1 MNDLITATLV
11 GLSFGNLWLCVLL
24 TYTLQTTN
32 RKVCLGFLIGR
43 LISVFILAIAVSLIG
58 KVLPIPLALLQIC
71 SGSILLIYSIYI
83 FIRYLILK
91 GKKENHHNHDLNCSH
106 DCNSCAKLQTKD
118 ICDSCHNESG
128 DCLAQPEKV
137 SQLTL
142 MSKQDKKG
150 ISAIF
155 FGIQLGIF
163 RGSVLCGKL
172 MLLLPILIHASTSH
186 AIAVALT
193 FTFTSSIYPIAGFIL
208 GKIAMKLIRFKRLAL
223 FFSSVLLGLISCKY
237 IIDGILAL

>member
-43 LISVFILAIAVSLIG
+43 LISVFTLATIVSLIG
-58 KVLPIPLALLQIC
+58 KLLPIPLALLQII
-71 SGSILLIYSIYI
+71 SGTILLLYSIYI
-83 FIRYLILK
+83 CVRYLIMK
-91 GKKENHHNHDLNCSH
+91 GKKEAHHHEGDCSH
-106 DCNSCAKLQTKD
+106 DCNSCFKSQTKD
-118 ICDSCHNESG
+118 ICDICHSENG
-128 DCLAQPEKV
+128 DCLAQPAKV
-137 SQLTL
+137 QQLNL
-142 MSKQDKKG
+142 MSQKDKKG
-150 ISAIF
+150 ISAIT

-172 MLLLPILIHASTSH
+172 MLLLPLLIHATTFH
-186 AIAVALT
+186 AVAIALT
-193 FTFTSSIYPIAGFIL
+193 FTITSSIYPIAGFFL
-208 GKIAMKLIRFKRLAL
+208 GKLAMKLIRFKKTAL
-223 FFSSVLLGLISCKY
+223 SLSTLLLCLISSKY

>member
-43 LISVFILAIAVSLIG
+43 LISVFTLATIVSLIG
-58 KVLPIPLALLQIC
+58 KLLPIPLALLQII
-71 SGSILLIYSIYI
+71 SGTILLLYSIYI
-83 FIRYLILK
+83 CVRYLIMK
-91 GKKENHHNHDLNCSH
+91 GKKEALHHEGDCSH
-106 DCNSCAKLQTKD
+106 DCNSCFKSQTKD
-118 ICDSCHNESG
+118 ICDICHSENG
-128 DCLAQPEKV
+128 DCLAQPAKV
-137 SQLTL
+137 QQLNL
-142 MSKQDKKG
+142 MSQKDKKG
-150 ISAIF
+150 ISAIT

-172 MLLLPILIHASTSH
+172 MLLLPLLIHATTFH
-186 AIAVALT
+186 AVAIALT
-193 FTFTSSIYPIAGFIL
+193 FTITSSIYPIAGFFL
-208 GKIAMKLIRFKRLAL
+208 GKLAMKLIRFKKTAL
-223 FFSSVLLGLISCKY
+223 SLSTLLLCLISSKY

>member
-43 LISVFILAIAVSLIG
+43 LISVFTLATIVSLIG
-58 KVLPIPLALLQIC
+58 KLLPIPLALLQII
-71 SGSILLIYSIYI
+71 SGTILLLYSIYI
-83 FIRYLILK
+83 CVRYLIMK
-91 GKKENHHNHDLNCSH
+91 GKKEAHHHEGDCSH
-106 DCNSCAKLQTKD
+106 DCNSCFKSQTKD
-118 ICDSCHNESG
+118 ICDICHSENG
-128 DCLAQPEKV
+128 DCLAQPAKV
-137 SQLTL
+137 QQLNL
-142 MSKQDKKG
+142 MSQKDKKG
-150 ISAIF
+150 ISAIT

-172 MLLLPILIHASTSH
+172 MLLLPLLIHATTFH
-186 AIAVALT
+186 AVAIALT
-193 FTFTSSIYPIAGFIL
+193 FTITSSIYPIAGFFL
-208 GKIAMKLIRFKRLAL
+208 GKLAMKLIHFKKTAL
-223 FFSSVLLGLISCKY
+223 SLSTLLLCLISSKY

>member
-43 LISVFILAIAVSLIG
+43 LIAVFILAITVSLVG
-58 KVLPIPLALLQIC
+58 KVLPIPLALLQII
-71 SGSILLIYSIYI
+71 SGIILLIYSVYI
-83 FIRYLILK
+83 FIRYLVIK
-91 GKKENHHNHDLNCSH
+91 GKKENHHHHDTKCSH
-106 DCNSCAKLQTKD
+106 DCNSCVKSQTKD
-118 ICDSCHNESG
+118 ICETCHNENG

-137 SQLTL
+137 EQLSL

-150 ISAIF
+150 FSAIF

-172 MLLLPILIHASTSH
+172 MLLLPILIHASTFH
-186 AIAVALT
+186 AITIAVT
-193 FTFTSSIYPIAGFIL
+193 FTVTSSIYPIMGFIL
-208 GKIAMKLIRFKRLAL
+208 GKLAIKLIRFKRLAL
-223 FFSSVLLGLISCKY
+223 FLSTILLSLISCKY
-237 IIDGILAL
+237 IIDGLLAL